1 MTLSSSRSKQPGRV
15 CIVDDTTIHVALL
28 RAILEPRGHT
38 IIPLT
43 SGEEALPEVLAH
55 PPHVLMVDIRMPG
68 MDGFDLVE
76 ELKSRGL
83 SAETRIMFM
92 TSGLDVEHEQRAKD
106 LGASDFLRKPFDSED
121 TIRRVEAL
129 IERSESS
136 TAMDGTVTPMHQQL
150 LSLLESAWRLSL
162 PDEVLSGRAATEF
175 TADDILTIATARVS
189 GRARDRGID
198 LHVEPIPWAVMRGDR
213 ELVALAWAQVLEAAV
228 VRAEPGSAVTVALGS
243 GKKGITLRVGVTCT
257 AATAARMLQRAPAAS
272 AAAPLRVER
281 RRDGG
286 VEIVV
291 DVGTS
296 G

>member
-1 MTLSSSRSKQPGRV
+1 MTLSKTRSRQPGRI
-15 CIVDDTTIHVALL
+15 CIVDDTMIHVALL

-38 IIPLT
+38 IVPLT

-55 PPHVLMVDIRMPG
+55 PPQVLMVDIRMPG

-76 ELKSRGL
+76 ELKARGL

-92 TSGLDVEHEQRAKD
+92 TSGLDADLEQRARD

-121 TIRRVEAL
+121 TIRRVEVL
-129 IERSESS
+129 IERSASA
-136 TAMDGTVTPMHQQL
+136 TASDGTVTPMHQQL

-162 PDEVLSGRAATEF
+162 PEEVLSGRAATEF
-175 TADDILTIATARVS
+175 TADDILTIATARIS

-198 LHVEPIPWAVMRGDR
+198 LHVEPVPWAVMRGDR

-228 VRAEPGSAVTVALGS
+228 VRAEPGSAVTVALGT
-243 GKKGITLRVGVTCT
+243 GKNGITLRVGLMCT
-257 AATAARMLQRAPAAS
+257 AATAARMLQLAS
-272 AAAPLRVER
+272 SSSATASLRVER

-286 VEIVV
+286 VEIIVE
-291 DVGTS
+291 VGTN